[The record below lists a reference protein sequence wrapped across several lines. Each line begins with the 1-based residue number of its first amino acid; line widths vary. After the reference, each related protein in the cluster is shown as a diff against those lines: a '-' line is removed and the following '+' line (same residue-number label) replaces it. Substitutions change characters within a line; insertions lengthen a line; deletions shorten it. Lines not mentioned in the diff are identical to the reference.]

1 VFTGSV
7 GLAYWENH
15 PFTYVTR
22 EKPTDIIELVQW
34 LQTSPYRNSAI
45 ITTKL
50 DWNSSYLQLYAM
62 RSPATRDAAAHY
74 LVASVWSDD
83 RWIRTFVQ
91 YNKPALFVT
100 QPEDASDRAHI
111 ERVMGRALPL
121 TTLVHVS
128 GHFQVYDISSI
139 TSVPAR

>member
-45 ITTKL
+45 IITKL

-74 LVASVWSDD
+74 FVTSVWSDD
-83 RWIRTFVQ
+83 RWIRTFIE
-91 YNKPALFVT
+91 YNRPALLVT
-100 QPEDASDRAHI
+100 QPKDGDDRAHI
-111 ERVMGRALPL
+111 ERVLGCALPL
-121 TTLVHVS
+121 TTLVHVG
-128 GHFQVYDISSI
+128 GHFQVYDISSV